1 MSDVIGL
8 FSTKIVYIDNC
19 NLNLENLERKCRDH
33 MVTKP
38 SSTRSNRGG
47 YQGHQFRDNELFN
60 LIERSIPIIQDKP
73 IKNFKYG
80 AWINVNG
87 PGSYNERHSHDPHSG
102 TFLSGVFYVKC
113 PEGSG
118 NIRFYDP
125 RPHIQSSLDM
135 KYYAN
140 GDTYHWFP
148 PIPNTLI
155 MFPAWLE
162 HEVESNKSHEERI
175 SISFNI
181 FDVEY

>member
-47 YQGHQFRDNELFN
+47 YQGHQFHDNELFN

-125 RPHIQSSLDM
+125 RPHIQTSLDM